1 MLSPGRRAR
10 LALAVALAV
19 TLVALGLVLTRSPT
33 TVAGSNGVSD
43 ALVATHLYRAG
54 RVGCQPAGEVPQG
67 TDAIRVSLAANVG
80 PSVSVRVLEGARTV
94 TEGERAPGWGTTD
107 TVTVPVGRVARTLGA
122 ATVCTTIGATVE
134 PIQVDGVLAPTASGH
149 SVPRLRAEYLRPGSS
164 SWLSLIASIAAD
176 VGIDHAPSGA
186 WSAYLVVALMLAVSA
201 LAVSVLLGQR
211 SDDRAVASPSPD
223 VGAGRLGRIPRA
235 AWLCGLTAVLSAV
248 CWSLVTPP
256 FQAPDEPSHFAYTQ
270 LLAETG
276 ELPVTSSGFFSAEE
290 ELALRGLHQPEVRFS
305 PERQT
310 ISTPSQAQELSE
322 DLSRHASPVDSSGD
336 AGVAASEPP
345 LYYAL
350 EAIPYYL
357 GSGGTLLVRLELMRL
372 LGALMAGV
380 SALFT
385 FLFVRES
392 LPAVPWAWPV
402 AGLGAALTPLLGFT
416 SGTLT
421 PDALLCA
428 VCAVVFYLL
437 ARMFRRGL
445 TPGLAIALGV
455 LIVVGLLTKVSF
467 VGLAPGLAAG
477 LVLAAIGGARAPAGR
492 AGGEL
497 AGARRAAALL
507 ALALSPA
514 LVCLLVALLGHQVAL
529 TIASG
534 DIRSL
539 GTRSPL
545 QLISYVWQMYLP
557 RLPGMPSFFPGIS
570 TLRQLWLARVVGDY
584 GWLDTSFPLWV
595 DSAALVPAALIAVLA
610 LRAALARRAALRA
623 RLPEAL
629 TYLAMGVG
637 LMALLGMYAFD
648 ARVSEGATY
657 FQPRYLLPLLPLA
670 GACLALAARGAG
682 RRWGPAAGALIV
694 VLLLAHD
701 IFAQLQVVARFYG

>member
-19 TLVALGLVLTRSPT
+19 TLVALGIVLTRSPT
-33 TVAGSNGVSD
+33 AVAGSDGVSD
-43 ALVATHLYRAG
+43 ALVATHLHRAG
-54 RVGCQPAGEVPQG
+54 RIGCQPAGTVPQG

-80 PSVSVRVLEGARTV
+80 PSVRVRVLAGPRTV
-94 TEGERAPGWGTTD
+94 TAGERAPGWGTTD
-107 TVTVPVGRVARTLGA
+107 TVTVPVGRVARTIGA
-122 ATVCTTIGATVE
+122 ATLCTTIGATVE
-134 PIQVDGVLAPTASGH
+134 PIQVDGVLTPTGSGRT
-149 SVPRLRAEYLRPGSS
+149 VPRLRAEYLRPGTS

-176 VGIDHAPSGA
+176 IGIEHAPSGA
-186 WSAYLVVALMLAVSA
+186 WSAYLVIALMLAVA
-201 LAVSVLLGQR
+201 TLAVSVLLGQL
-211 SDDRAVASPSPD
+211 SDDRGAAGPSRD
-223 VGAGRLGRIPRA
+223 IGAGRLARIPRA
-235 AWLCGLTAVLSAV
+235 AWLCALAAVLSAV

-256 FQAPDEPSHFAYTQ
+256 FQAPDEPAHFAYTQ

-276 ELPVTSSGFFSAEE
+276 ELPVSSSGLYSPQE
-290 ELALRGLHQPEVRFS
+290 ELALRGLHQQEVQFS
-305 PERQT
+305 PEDRT

-322 DLSRHASPVDSSGD
+322 DLSRRVSGVGSGN
-336 AGVAASEPP
+336 AGDAASEPP

-392 LPAVPWAWPV
+392 LPAVPWAWAV
-402 AGLGAALTPLLGFT
+402 GGLGAALTPLLGFT

-421 PDALLCA
+421 PDAMLCA

-445 TPGLAIALGV
+445 TPRLAIVLGLLV
-455 LIVVGLLTKVSF
+455 AVGLLTKLSF
-467 VGLAPGLAAG
+467 LGLAPGLAAG
-477 LVLAAIGGARAPAGR
+477 VVLSASGGARAKR
-492 AGGEL
+492 DL
-497 AGARRAAALL
+497 ARAAAVP

-514 LVCLLVALLGHQVAL
+514 LVCVLVALLGHQPAL
-529 TIASG
+529 GIASST
-534 DIRSL
+534 IHAL
-539 GTRSPL
+539 GAHSPL
-545 QLISYVWQMYLP
+545 ELISYVWQTYLP
-557 RLPGMPSFFPGIS
+557 RLPGMSSFFPGIS
-570 TLRQLWLARVVGDY
+570 TLRQLWFARVVGDY

-595 DSAALVPAALIAVLA
+595 DSAALVPATLIGALA
-610 LRAALARRAALRA
+610 LGAALARRAALRR
-623 RLPEAL
+623 RLPELL

-637 LMALLGMYAFD
+637 LMALVGIYAFD

-694 VLLLAHD
+694 ALLLAHD

>member
-1 MLSPGRRAR
+1 MLTPRRRAR

-33 TVAGSNGVSD
+33 AVAGSDGVSD

-80 PSVSVRVLEGARTV
+80 PSVSVRVLAGSHTV

-134 PIQVDGVLAPTASGH
+134 PIQVDGVLAPTASGRT
-149 SVPRLRAEYLRPGSS
+149 VPRLRTEYLRPGSS
-164 SWLSLIASIAAD
+164 SWLSRIAAIAAD

-186 WSAYLVVALMLAVSA
+186 WSAYLVIALMLAVSA
-201 LAVSVLLGQR
+201 LAVGVLLGQP
-211 SDDRAVASPSPD
+211 SDDRAVAGPSRD
-223 VGAGRLGRIPRA
+223 GGAGRLRRIPRA

-290 ELALRGLHQPEVRFS
+290 ELALRGLHQQEVRFS

-322 DLSRHASPVDSSGD
+322 DLSRHASPVGSGD

-357 GSGGTLLVRLELMRL
+357 GGGGTLLVRLELMRL

-421 PDALLCA
+421 PDAMLCA

-445 TPGLAIALGV
+445 TPRLAIVLGV
-455 LIVVGLLTKVSF
+455 LIAVGLLTKLTF

-477 LVLAAIGGARAPAGR
+477 LVLSAIGARARAGR
-492 AGGEL
+492 AERHL
-497 AGARRAAALL
+497 ARAAAPL

-514 LVCLLVALLGHQVAL
+514 FVCVLLALLGHRLAL
-529 TIASG
+529 GIASG
-534 DIRSL
+534 AIHAL

-545 QLISYVWQMYLP
+545 DLISYVWQTYLP

-570 TLRQLWLARVVGDY
+570 TLRQLWFARVVGDY

-595 DSAALVPAALIAVLA
+595 DSAALVPATLIAVLA
-610 LRAALARRAALRA
+610 VRAAVARRAALRA
-623 RLPEAL
+623 RLAEAL

-637 LMALLGMYAFD
+637 LMALVGIYAFD

-657 FQPRYLLPLLPLA
+657 FQPRYLLALLPLA